1 MPSAPA
7 HSTIR
12 PIYKPENIM
21 NHYYLAING
30 QQAGPYPSEQVIEM
44 IRDKKVDASTLGFT
58 RGMSNW
64 TTLDL
69 IPEFHAYFRASSGM
83 AAPPPVPTAGT
94 FGRRSHEIDFEIFGD
109 DLQFVEITLDP
120 NETVIAE
127 AGSFM
132 FMSQGIQMETQLGDG
147 STENKGLFGKVLDAG
162 KRVLTGES
170 LFMTTFTAR
179 GVGRDTVAF
188 AAPYPGKVVP
198 LDLGQLGGTM
208 ICQKDAFLCAAKG
221 TAVGIEFSRKIGRG
235 LFGGEGFILQR
246 LTGDGLAFVHAGGTI
261 VERSLKPGESFRVD
275 TGCLVAFQPTV
286 HYDIQFVG
294 GFKNTLFGGEGLFFA
309 TLSGPGRVWLQSLPF
324 SRLADRIF
332 AAAPR
337 AGGSRVDQGSVLG
350 NLGDLIGGDR

>member
-1 MPSAPA
+1 
-7 HSTIR
+7 
-12 PIYKPENIM
+12 M

-30 QQAGPYPSEQVIEM
+30 QQAGPFPSEQIIEM
-44 IRDKKVDASTLGFT
+44 IRDRKVDGSTLGFT

-64 TTLDL
+64 TTLEL
-69 IPEFHAYFRASSGM
+69 IPEFNPYFRNATGM
-83 AAPPPVPTAGT
+83 GAPPPVPANGT

-109 DLQFVEITLDP
+109 DMQFVEITLDP

-147 STENKGLFGKVLDAG
+147 SSDDNGLLGKVLAAG

-179 GVGRDTVAF
+179 GASRDTVSF
-188 AAPYPGKVVP
+188 AAPYPGKIVP
-198 LDLGQLGGTM
+198 LDLAQLGGTM

-246 LTGDGLAFVHAGGTI
+246 LTGDGLAFMHAGGTI
-261 VERSLKPGESFRVD
+261 VERSLKPGESLRVD
-275 TGCLVAFQPTV
+275 TGCLVAFQPSV
-286 HYDIQFVG
+286 SYDIQFIG
-294 GFKNTLFGGEGLFFA
+294 GFKNKLFGGEGLFFA
-309 TLSGPGRVWLQSLPF
+309 TLTGPGRVWLQSLPF

-332 AAAPR
+332 ASAPR
-337 AGGSRVDQGSVLG
+337 AGGNRVDQGSVLG
-350 NLGDLIGGDR
+350 SLGDMIGGDN